1 LNCFES
7 RIKMTTKVLNIEGM
21 TCGHC
26 KMAVERALQGLAGVT
41 EAEVDLEAGSATVR
55 YDESSVGV
63 GDFASAVEEAGY
75 SVV

>member
-1 LNCFES
+1 MAE
-7 RIKMTTKVLNIEGM
+7 KVLRVEGM

-26 KMAVERALQGLAGVT
+26 KMTVEQALEALDGVS

-55 YDESSVGV
+55 YDESRVDTGAFSE
-63 GDFASAVEEAGY
+63 AVEQAGY